1 MHRKSS
7 KGQVSGYSSVISV
20 TAVKDNDS
28 DGNND
33 DKFRANYD
41 IVMISVTVLITVI
54 LLAVTK
60 TIKRYC

>member
-1 MHRKSS
+1 M
-7 KGQVSGYSSVISV
+7 YSSVISV